1 MLTNNNIEREL
12 QNNKLWFHR
21 NNYFE
26 AKIRDLPE
34 DPSGVRCTEKKF
46 VINATEND
54 ILFIPVNAITNS
66 SLDAES
72 KTSIC
77 SGDITKVE
85 VRQEYTK
92 YVLVC
97 TKDTGDIF
105 KIYVDAYADKVQ
117 LEHIIA
123 FVETFKNTNIEL
135 LYALKRDDV
144 REAMKNIRNKT
155 TSTSSETAV
164 NDATEQIGKVWNKIS
179 NAQNAQNAIGPI
191 ILIVFFF
198 FFFIPI
204 FSTIMTVFGEVADN
218 TFPILAVV
226 PVVFLVFFVFV
237 FITIFKNAVKNRDN
251 IMQEG
256 PGRVTYDYKQNNN
269 NNEQKTNRG
278 PMTQEKM
285 ENIREKID
293 EEMVTSSGPINSN
306 DSDYGGIKKY

>member
-1 MLTNNNIEREL
+1 MLTNNDIEREL

-26 AKIRDLPE
+26 AKVRDLPE

-54 ILFIPVNAITNS
+54 IIFVPVNAITNS
-66 SLDAES
+66 SLDADK
-72 KTSIC
+72 KTNIC

-105 KIYVDAYADKVQ
+105 KIIVDAYADKVQ
-117 LEHIIA
+117 LDHIIA

-144 REAMKNIRNKT
+144 REAMNNIRNKT
-155 TSTSSETAV
+155 TSTNSETIK
-164 NDATEQIGKVWNKIS
+164 NDATEQIGKVWNKTR

-204 FSTIMTVFGEVADN
+204 FSTIMTVFSEVADH
-218 TFPILAVV
+218 TFPIFAVI
-226 PVVFLVFFVFV
+226 PVVFLAFFVFV
-237 FITIFKNAVKNRDN
+237 FITILKNAFKNRDD